1 MLPHSRRQGPC
12 YLGLSMYKELVAK
25 SLSSKKWI
33 KRAKKSRAIQGGSP
47 LEPEE
52 TGGEECSQLL
62 IKHYSHINNP
72 IVGQGRG

>member
-1 MLPHSRRQGPC
+1 
-12 YLGLSMYKELVAK
+12 MYKELVAK

-47 LEPEE
+47 LEKQEE
-52 TGGEECSQLL
+52 TGGEKCSQLL
-62 IKHYSHINNP
+62 VKNYNHNNNP